1 MKNIL
6 LLLVVI
12 LLNARENPF
21 IPVITNNNKNLI
33 KKTLFKDIKTNLP
46 SDARVLKSITF
57 TYQTLTGEI
66 KNKTII
72 INQAINPN
80 NPLYIA
86 ELIKKVKSKFIK
98 MKFLKLYI
106 KDYKLFIQT
115 KDKMIRNFIL
125 VKPFRVII
133 DFKANKSFL
142 TYKKKLNSFIT
153 KAILGNHDGFYRL
166 VLYTNGVYKPIIKKT
181 AEGYLIEFK

>member
-1 MKNIL
+1 MRIIIFL
-6 LLLVVI
+6 LLITYLSG
-12 LLNARENPF
+12 RENPF
-21 IPVITNNNKNLI
+21 IPVINNENRVIVKKNKFESAS
-33 KKTLFKDIKTNLP
+33 TMLP
-46 SDARVLKSITF
+46 SDARVLKSVTF

-66 KNKTII
+66 KHKTII

-80 NPLYIA
+80 NPFYVA

-106 KDYKLFIQT
+106 KNYKLFIQT